1 MGNLLSCGLGFPP
14 PQHVVKLIH
23 SNGLVEE
30 FHRPVKARELT
41 VDYPHHFIYSSQDL
55 LRSSFGRGHG
65 DGGENPRRIADG
77 FLPCSLSDEEE
88 MEIGQIYFLLPK
100 KTFDHGKR
108 SPALDLAA
116 IAAIASNAKKT
127 ASHRRRSGLHHAS
140 MKQLAPLPQLPN
152 ASPPSPGADP
162 SNQAAD
168 NEEEEE
174 GGGGGGGG
182 GEGEREDEEK
192 NAQQQ
197 PAKQTAS
204 KDSPYPPPDLPH
216 ADANGDDAGA
226 DEKVRFTKEF
236 VQKLLAE
243 TKLKLRSA
251 PKGGA
256 VAMDPSIKAL
266 FNSADL
272 SSSRTSATNAS
283 KGTDAEAAMSHG
295 DAGKI
300 SAEMQSAYTRHILDR
315 SFARLWRPPLD
326 TIAEDHQILF
336 LS

>member
-1 MGNLLSCGLGFPP
+1 
-14 PQHVVKLIH
+14 
-23 SNGLVEE
+23 
-30 FHRPVKARELT
+30 
-41 VDYPHHFIYSSQDL
+41 
-55 LRSSFGRGHG
+55 
-65 DGGENPRRIADG
+65 
-77 FLPCSLSDEEE
+77 

-100 KTFDHGKR
+100 KMFDHGKR
-108 SPALDLAA
+108 SPALDLSA
-116 IAAIASNAKKT
+116 IATIASNAKKA
-127 ASHRRRSGLHHAS
+127 ASQRRRSGLHAS
-140 MKQLAPLPQLPN
+140 MKQLAPLPQLPY
-152 ASPPSPGADP
+152 ASPPSPGADA
-162 SNQAAD
+162 SNKAAD
-168 NEEEEE
+168 EEEEE
-174 GGGGGGGG
+174 
-182 GEGEREDEEK
+182 REDDEK

-197 PAKQTAS
+197 PARQTAS

-216 ADANGDDAGA
+216 ADMKGDDADA

-243 TKLKLRSA
+243 TKLKLQSA

-266 FNSADL
+266 FNNTDL
-272 SSSRTSATNAS
+272 SSRTSANAE
-283 KGTDAEAAMSHG
+283 KGTDAEAAMGHG
-295 DAGKI
+295 DGVKI